1 MDLVQLEIF
10 CAVAE
15 HKSIAAA
22 SMAVHR
28 VPSNLTTRLKQLES
42 DLGVDLFIRENNRLR
57 LSSTGHHF
65 LGYAQRILGLV
76 QEARDAVS
84 GTEPAGWFP
93 LGALESTAAVRI
105 PALLAK
111 FYERFPKVELD
122 LSTGPSG
129 TMIDG
134 VLDGRLVA
142 AFVDGPIN
150 HPSLRGIPVFDE
162 EMVVISPVQ
171 HMPIRR
177 GRDAAGEIIY
187 VFRKNC
193 SYRHHFE
200 KWFAA
205 DNVAPGKVRELE
217 SYHGMLACVSA
228 GGGVAIIPRA
238 MLQSMPGYTSV
249 AAWPMSEAFS
259 VLSTWLI
266 WRSDT
271 SSRALDAFVELVEQ
285 SAQAKCVIANTV

>member
-22 SMAVHR
+22 SEAVHR
-28 VPSNLTTRLKQLES
+28 VPSNLTTRLKQLEA

-57 LSSTGHHF
+57 LSSNGHHF

-76 QEARDAVS
+76 DEARAAVS
-84 GTEPAGWFP
+84 GTEPMGWFP
-93 LGALESTAAVRI
+93 VGALESTAAVRI
-105 PALLAK
+105 PALLAA
-111 FYERFPKVELD
+111 FYSQYPKVELD
-122 LSTGPSG
+122 LVTGSSG

-150 HPSLRGIPVFDE
+150 HPSIRGIPVFDE
-162 EMVVISPVQ
+162 EMVVISPSQ
-171 HMPIRR
+171 HAPIRR
-177 GRDAAGEIIY
+177 GKDAAGEMIY

-193 SYRHHFE
+193 SYRLHFE

-205 DNVAPGKVRELE
+205 DNAMPGKVRELE

-228 GGGVAIIPRA
+228 GGGVAIMPRA
-238 MLQSMPGYTSV
+238 MLESMPGYTSV
-249 AAWPMSEAFS
+249 AAWPMSEDFS
-259 VLSTWLI
+259 VLQTWLI
-266 WRSDT
+266 WRSNT
-271 SSRALDAFVELVEQ
+271 SSRVLNAFRSLVEGATEAA
-285 SAQAKCVIANTV
+285 S

>member
-22 SMAVHR
+22 SEAVHR
-28 VPSNLTTRLKQLES
+28 VPSNLTTRLKQLEA

-57 LSSTGHHF
+57 LSSNGHHF

-76 QEARDAVS
+76 DEARAAVS
-84 GTEPAGWFP
+84 GTEPMGWFP
-93 LGALESTAAVRI
+93 VGALESTAAVRI
-105 PALLAK
+105 PALLAA
-111 FYERFPKVELD
+111 FYSQYPKVELD
-122 LSTGPSG
+122 LVTGSSG

-150 HPSLRGIPVFDE
+150 HPSIRGIPVFDE
-162 EMVVISPVQ
+162 EMVVISPSQ
-171 HMPIRR
+171 HAPIRR
-177 GRDAAGEIIY
+177 GKDAAGEMIY

-193 SYRHHFE
+193 SYRLHFE

-205 DNVAPGKVRELE
+205 DNAMPGKVRELE

-228 GGGVAIIPRA
+228 GGGVAIMPRA
-238 MLQSMPGYTSV
+238 MLESMPGYTSV
-249 AAWPMSEAFS
+249 AAWPMSEDFS
-259 VLSTWLI
+259 VLQTWLI

-271 SSRALDAFVELVEQ
+271 SSRVLNAFRSLVEGATEAA
-285 SAQAKCVIANTV
+285 S